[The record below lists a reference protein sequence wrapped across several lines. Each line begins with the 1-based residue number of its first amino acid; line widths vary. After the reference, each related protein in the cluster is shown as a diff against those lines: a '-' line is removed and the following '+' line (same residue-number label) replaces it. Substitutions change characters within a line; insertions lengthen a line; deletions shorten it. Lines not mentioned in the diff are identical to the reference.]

1 MNQTTI
7 TPNMQPNIQSVTL
20 NIDGMSCQACAVRI
34 EKVLGKKPAIIQ
46 AQVNFANETALIKYD
61 ENQTNPQQISDW
73 VEKTGYHATFGAT
86 KEVYHENPLKQW
98 QLLGVWLCFIPF
110 LVGMGGMLV
119 GRHDLMPP
127 VLVQFVLA
135 TLVQFGFA
143 LPFYKSA
150 WASIRGGLANM
161 DVLVVL
167 GTFTVWLYS
176 TYVWYYLGFV
186 QNVYFEAGVSVIALV
201 KLGKYLEH
209 RTKKHSLNSLNLL
222 LTLTPNTV
230 KAKNNKGVW
239 QDKTLTDVQIN
250 DVLLA
255 TSGVRIATD
264 GVVVSGS
271 GWCDESHLTGE
282 SIPITKR
289 NHSRVLAGAM
299 VQDGSFEYRVTATGE
314 QTRLGDMIQALND
327 AQGSKA
333 DIARIADKV
342 AGVFVPVVIGL
353 AIATFVGNFWYFG
366 GFELVQQFGLYSTYV
381 YGETFHTALMRAVS
395 VLVIACPCALGLATP
410 SAIMAG
416 MGVAA
421 RHGVWFKDAKA
432 LENAGIIDTVVL
444 DKTGTLTE
452 GRPKI
457 VAHYMVD
464 NGLKFED
471 VLTLVASV
479 ERHANHPLA
488 TTLVDVAE
496 KLAQT
501 KGKALQF
508 LPVKSVKSIAGQ
520 GIQAVVSFDGETDSV
535 VKIGS
540 FEFTDMCL
548 PKELLVDTHSVWHIA
563 SQVGV
568 SIDGVSLSAFALA
581 DSLKIDS
588 GETLYKLQQDGLK
601 VIIMSGDKQSVV
613 DYVAHAIHADEAYGE
628 LSPRDKASNIMDL
641 QKKGANVAMV
651 GDGINDAPA
660 MATAIASFAVEQG
673 SDIAK
678 HNASARLVGSSLI
691 HVNYA
696 IKIAKATLRN
706 IKQNLF
712 FAFVYNCLGIPL
724 AMLGVLNPMIAAA
737 MMALSSISV
746 LLNALRLTRF
756 NLM

>member
-1 MNQTTI
+1 MSQTAI
-7 TPNMQPNIQSVTL
+7 SPNIQSVSL
-20 NIDGMSCQACAVRI
+20 SIDGMSCQACATRI
-34 EKVLGKKPAIIQ
+34 EKVLNKKSAIIQ
-46 AQVNFANETALIKYD
+46 AEVNFANETALVKYD

-73 VEKTGYHATFGAT
+73 VEKTGYHATLGVNNE
-86 KEVYHENPLKQW
+86 EVRHQSPLRQW
-98 QLLGVWLCFIPF
+98 QLWGTWLCFLPF

-119 GRHDLMPP
+119 GRHDLMPS
-127 VLVQFVLA
+127 VWVQFGLA
-135 TLVQFGFA
+135 TLVQFAFA

-150 WASIRGGLANM
+150 WASLRGGLANM

-167 GTFTVWLYS
+167 GTVTIWLYS
-176 TYVWYYLGFV
+176 TYVWYYLG
-186 QNVYFEAGVSVIALV
+186 QPHNVYFEAGVSVIALV

-222 LTLTPNTV
+222 LNLTPTRV
-230 KAKNNKGVW
+230 TAKNSNGDW
-239 QDKTLTDVQIN
+239 QDKALSDVQVN
-250 DVLLA
+250 DVVLA
-255 TSGVRIATD
+255 TAGTRIATD
-264 GVVVSGS
+264 GVVVQGS

-282 SIPITKR
+282 SVPITKR
-289 NHSRVLAGAM
+289 NDSRVLAGAM

-342 AGVFVPVVIGL
+342 AGVFVPLVVSL
-353 AIATFVGNFWYFG
+353 AMATFVGNFWYFG
-366 GFELVQQFGLYSTYV
+366 GFELVQQFGINSTTV
-381 YGETFHTALMRAVS
+381 YGETFNIALMRAVS

-416 MGVAA
+416 MGVSA

-432 LENAGIIDTVVL
+432 LENAGKIDTVVL

-452 GRPKI
+452 GKPKM

-488 TTLVDVAE
+488 TTLVAVAE

-501 KGKALQF
+501 KGKTLQF
-508 LPVKSVKSIAGQ
+508 LPVKSVKTVAGQ
-520 GIQAVVSFDGETDSV
+520 GIQAVLSLDGETDSV
-535 VKIGS
+535 VKVGS
-540 FEFTDMCL
+540 FEFTHMAL
-548 PKELLVDTHSVWHIA
+548 PTELLADTHSVWHIA

-568 SIDGVSLSAFALA
+568 SIDGVPLSAFALA
-581 DSLKIDS
+581 DSLKNDS
-588 GETLYKLQQDGLK
+588 SETLRRLQQDGLK
-601 VIIMSGDKQSVV
+601 IIIMSGDKQSVV
-613 DYVAHAIHADEAYGE
+613 DYVAHAVHADDAYGE

-641 QKKGANVAMV
+641 QKKGASVAMV
-651 GDGINDAPA
+651 GDGVNDAPA
-660 MATAIASFAVEQG
+660 MATATASFAVEQG
-673 SDIAK
+673 TDIAK
-678 HNASARLVGSSLI
+678 HSASARLVGSSLI

-696 IKIAKATLRN
+696 VKIAKATLRN

-712 FAFVYNCLGIPL
+712 FAFIYNCLGIPL
-724 AMLGVLNPMIAAA
+724 AMFGVLNPMISAM

-756 NLM
+756 KVR